1 MDADIYIEVLKT
13 AFTPYLKSMRNFHF
27 SFSNPLFL
35 VFLLALLL
43 ILLRHWGHEKSLSFC
58 LIIAAVLC
66 STSTLEAFFIAG
78 IRAYG
83 QIFDPLLLRLLALTI
98 IGAISIGYLFVLE

>member
-1 MDADIYIEVLKT
+1 MDAGIYIEVLKT
-13 AFTPYLKSMRNFHF
+13 AFTPYLKSMGNFHF

-43 ILLRHWGHEKSLSFC
+43 ILLRYWGHEKSLSFC

-78 IRAYG
+78 VNAYG
-83 QIFDPLLLRLLALTI
+83 YIFNPLSLRLLALAV
-98 IGAISIGYLFVLE
+98 IGAVSIGYLFILE